1 MLVID
6 LGSDSQ
12 ARVIFFFFFYHVSS
26 SNLFIYLALSGLSC
40 GMWAL
45 GHVGCYSMACEIL
58 VPQPGI
64 EPMSP
69 MLEGEFLTTGPPGQ
83 SHLPLV

>member
-1 MLVID
+1 MLVIN
-6 LGSDSQ
+6 LRSDFQ
-12 ARVIFFFFFYHVSS
+12 ARVIFFFFYHVSS
-26 SNLFIYLALSGLSC
+26 SNLFIYLALSGLIC

-45 GHVGCYSMACEIL
+45 GHLGCYSMACEIL

-69 MLEGEFLTTGPPGQ
+69 MLEGEFLTTGPRGK